1 MIRQAKQVLEL
12 IKENN
17 SIDEIQSILKL
28 SNREFSDIL
37 KYLKDYG
44 YNFSKTYYSDGKIII
59 KLNKTLNFNDS
70 KKTRIVVKDRILKSI
85 FISDLHIGSIHERP
99 DLLRKVYEYASSHD
113 IHIIFNCGDVIEGIY
128 PDSPTPLKNPTLDS
142 QIKKVLRVYPE
153 HPGITNF
160 ILYGNHDYK
169 SLQDEGIDVSRIFE
183 TKRHD
188 LVSLGYGESTILLK
202 DDAISI
208 IHDLK
213 KSQNQQVNP
222 DVAIT
227 FKGHSHKSKNSF
239 KEEKKVFIP
248 TLSDD
253 ISGPY
258 EFRPLPCFLESEFTF
273 YEKKIER
280 INLRQLAIV
289 NNEIRLA
296 NEEAIVLRKVP
307 RNKRSNYQHQK

>member
-1 MIRQAKQVLEL
+1 MIRQAKRVLEL
-12 IKENN
+12 IKENH
-17 SIDEIQSILKL
+17 SIDEIQNELAL
-28 SNREFSDIL
+28 SNREFSDVL

-44 YNFSKTYYSDGKIII
+44 YNFSKTYHSDGKIII
-59 KLNKTLNFNDS
+59 KLNKTLNFNDN
-70 KKTRIVVKDRILKSI
+70 KKTRIVVKDKILKSI
-85 FISDLHIGSIHERP
+85 FISDLHIGSIYERP

-128 PDSPTPLKNPTLDS
+128 PDSPTPLLNTTLSS
-142 QIKKVLRVYPE
+142 QLKKVLRVYPE
-153 HPGITNF
+153 YPGITNF
-160 ILYGNHDYK
+160 ILYGNHDYH
-169 SLQDEGIDVSRIFE
+169 SMQEEGIDVSRILE
-183 TKRHD
+183 TKRYD

-208 IHDLK
+208 VHNLK
-213 KSQNQQVNP
+213 KSQTQQVNS

-239 KEEKKVFIP
+239 KEEKKIFVP

-253 ISGPY
+253 TTGPY
-258 EFRPLPCFLESEFTF
+258 EFRPLPCFLEAEFFF
-273 YEKKIER
+273 YDKKIER

-289 NNEIRLA
+289 NKEIRLA

-307 RNKRSNYQHQK
+307 RTKRSYIPSQK